1 MTQTKS
7 AAQTEH
13 LATSSPGNSLQDNP
27 LQDIALQ
34 ANALSDQSLRED
46 SANESATRPAAATL
60 QCAVVVGVGAS
71 QGIGAAVCRRIAR
84 EGLLVYVAGRSVEK
98 LDKVVAEIRQQG
110 GAAERYVLDASKT
123 AEVDALFR
131 QIAKRQ
137 QVLAL
142 VVHNVG
148 SNMPSR
154 FLSSSLHF
162 FDRMW
167 RLTFVSGYLVGQR
180 ATRLM
185 LKQQHGTLIFTGAS
199 ASLRGKPYFAAFT
212 SGKSAL
218 RAYAQ
223 GLAKRLDAEN
233 IHVAHVVIDGVV
245 DGDRVNK
252 ALYGLGDW
260 FRRLWGKGGLSIESI
275 ADNYW
280 MLHQQAKPVWIHEL
294 DLRPLGERF

>member
-1 MTQTKS
+1 MTQTLP
-7 AAQTEH
+7 AAQTDH
-13 LATSSPGNSLQDNP
+13 LAASSLDSG
-27 LQDIALQ
+27 
-34 ANALSDQSLRED
+34 LSDQNP
-46 SANESATRPAAATL
+46 ANQSQSNASSHTLQSAATS

-71 QGIGAAVCRRIAR
+71 KGIGAAVCRRIAR

-98 LDKVVAEIRQQG
+98 LNKVVDEIRQQG
-110 GAAERYVLDASKT
+110 GMAERYVLDASKT

-137 QVLAL
+137 QRLDL

-154 FLSSSLHF
+154 FLSSSLPF

-167 RLTFVSGYLVGQR
+167 RLTFLSAYLVGQR
-180 ATRLM
+180 ASSLM
-185 LKQQHGTLIFTGAS
+185 LKQQQGTLIFTGAS

-212 SGKSAL
+212 IGKSAL

-223 GLAKRLDAEN
+223 GLAKILHTEN

-245 DGDRVNK
+245 DGDRVNR
-252 ALYGLGDW
+252 ALYGLGNW
-260 FRRLWGKGGLSIESI
+260 FRRFRGSGGLNIESI

-280 MLHQQAKPVWIHEL
+280 MLHQQSKPVWIHEL
-294 DLRPLGERF
+294 DLRPLGETF

>member
-1 MTQTKS
+1 MTQTKPD
-7 AAQTEH
+7 AQSEH
-13 LATSSPGNSLQDNP
+13 LPTSVPS
-27 LQDIALQ
+27 Q
-34 ANALSDQSLRED
+34 AFSNQSL
-46 SANESATRPAAATL
+46 SGANIDPSTTGQAVAIV
-60 QCAVVVGVGAS
+60 QCAVVIGVGAS

-98 LDKVVAEIRQQG
+98 LDQVVAEIRQQG

-137 QVLAL
+137 QLLAL

-148 SNMPSR
+148 SNRPSR

-167 RLTFVSGYLVGQR
+167 RLTFVSGYLVGQS

-185 LKQQHGTLIFTGAS
+185 LKQQQGTLIFTGAS

-212 SGKSAL
+212 TGKSAL
-218 RAYAQ
+218 RSYAQ
-223 GLAKRLDAEN
+223 GLAKILEAEN
-233 IHVAHVVIDGVV
+233 IHVAHVVIDGMV

-260 FRRLWGKGGLSIESI
+260 FRRWWGKGGLRIDSI